1 MTTNNLTEVQVT
13 DVQNSAF
20 GNLTAMFMEPSRAF
34 AAIEK
39 RSMVWLPLVLT
50 ALFTTTLLIW
60 YFQSVD
66 FSWLLDRM
74 TANIPDPAAR
84 EKVASF
90 MTKSTMQVSSVAGA
104 FIVTPLVYILMAVYF
119 LLVAKIHKLEIGFT
133 KWFSFV
139 AWASVPGLL
148 LLPLGGMQILMAHNG
163 QLGLDQLNPVTLNQL
178 FFHIEMGRP
187 WASLLD
193 SINIASIWTAVLMVV
208 GFQTWSKSSR
218 VSSIMI
224 VALPYG
230 VIYAVWSI
238 ISLMSKAV

>member
-13 DVQNSAF
+13 DVQSSAF
-20 GNLTAMFMEPSRAF
+20 GTLTAMFMEPGRAF

-50 ALFTTTLLIW
+50 ALCTTTLLMW

-66 FSWLLDRM
+66 FVWLLDRM
-74 TANIPDPAAR
+74 TAAIPDPAAR

-90 MTKSTMQVSSVAGA
+90 MTKTTMQVSSVAGA

-119 LLVAKIHKLEIGFT
+119 LVVAKIRKLEFGFT

-148 LLPLGGMQILMAHNG
+148 LLPLGAMQILMAHNG

-178 FFHIEMGRP
+178 FFHIEMGHP

-193 SINIASIWTAVLMVV
+193 SINIASIWTAVLLVV
-208 GFQTWSKSSR
+208 GFQAWSKSSR
-218 VSSIMI
+218 ANSIMI

-230 VIYAVWSI
+230 VIYGVWSI
-238 ISLMSKAV
+238 VSLMSKAV

>member
-1 MTTNNLTEVQVT
+1 MTTTTAAATE
-13 DVQNSAF
+13 VQNSAF
-20 GNLTAMFMEPSRAF
+20 GNLVAMFMEPSRAF
-34 AAIEK
+34 AAVEK

-50 ALFTTTLLIW
+50 ALCTTTLLMW
-60 YFQSVD
+60 YFQTVD
-66 FSWLLDRM
+66 FAWLIDRM
-74 TANIPDPAAR
+74 TASMPDPAAR

-119 LLVAKIHKLEIGFT
+119 LLVAKIKKLEFGFT

-148 LLPLGGMQILMAHNG
+148 LLPLGAMQILMANNG
-163 QLGLDQLNPVTLNQL
+163 QLGLDQLNPLTLNQL
-178 FFHIEMGRP
+178 FFHLEIGQP

-193 SINIASIWTAVLMVV
+193 SINITSIWTAVLLVV
-208 GFQTWSKSSR
+208 GFQVWSKSSR
-218 VSSIMI
+218 SSSIMI
-224 VALPYG
+224 VAIPYA

-238 ISLMSKAV
+238 ISLMSKTV